1 MTALVIALAAVLAVL
16 GLLAL
21 RRRGA
26 PAAFPAPAAA
36 PAPPARDD
44 DPLSRRAG
52 EWEVYA
58 RELAAAGRC
67 REAVRAWYHAVL
79 VALYQQ
85 GALHH
90 RKGRTNWEY
99 VAAVPPEAA
108 WRPAFAALTRRFE
121 REWYGSDR
129 SSARGARRGGGGGPG
144 APRRHRRHWWGS
156 FPGGRG
162 GVRPR
167 GRSLLVVAAA
177 VYLLATLV
185 WLGADRRSPRQF
197 LAAGSALNEGE
208 RGTSLAR
215 EYLKARPGSAAVR
228 LLERPVSAAELPAQA
243 VVLRLEPEVLP
254 WQPGRE
260 VAEKD
265 KGKKIRGRRAPR
277 RRVERR
283 FRSPNRGKTR
293 RRSRRRSRKKASPTR
308 SADDENDESDG
319 DEGSPVSGPPEHP
332 GRFAPLL
339 TADEEE
345 WVAGGGRLVLGITGN
360 YGPLWTERE
369 PSREPLAKVFPLW
382 PEVSTLRLLDRR
394 VLRGPALGRAH
405 AVLLA
410 GENPVIAR
418 LPLGRGDVVLLSC
431 PDVFHNARLAVGD
444 HLALLTA
451 LAGPAGPAGRPV
463 YFDER
468 SHGLHADDGLLAVL
482 SRWGLGPA
490 LLFAG
495 LAALALFCRQAVRIG
510 PPERDPGDTRSEAV
524 DLVDSL
530 GELYD
535 RALSRGD
542 AVRLY
547 WEGFVH
553 TVAIDTG
560 LSGAALEARA
570 RELAA
575 GFTPSPALGLP
586 RSPLSLAPSDDL
598 SREGFEHA
606 LAALNS
612 ARRRARDGKYDRP

>member
-1 MTALVIALAAVLAVL
+1 
-16 GLLAL
+16 
-21 RRRGA
+21 
-26 PAAFPAPAAA
+26 
-36 PAPPARDD
+36 
-44 DPLSRRAG
+44 
-52 EWEVYA
+52 
-58 RELAAAGRC
+58 
-67 REAVRAWYHAVL
+67 VR
-79 VALYQQ
+79 
-85 GALHH
+85 
-90 RKGRTNWEY
+90 
-99 VAAVPPEAA
+99 
-108 WRPAFAALTRRFE
+108 
-121 REWYGSDR
+121 S
-129 SSARGARRGGGGGPG
+129 
-144 APRRHRRHWWGS
+144 
-156 FPGGRG
+156 
-162 GVRPR
+162 R
-167 GRSLLVVAAA
+167 GRSLLVLAAA
-177 VYLLATLV
+177 VYLLATLI
-185 WLGADRRSPRQF
+185 WMGAERRSPRQF

-208 RGTSLAR
+208 RGTTLAR
-215 EYLKARPGSAAVR
+215 EYLKARSGPAAVR

-243 VVLRLEPEVLP
+243 VVFRLEPEVLP
-254 WQPGRE
+254 WPPEGRE
-260 VAEKD
+260 ASEREKDKNRD
-265 KGKKIRGRRAPR
+265 KGKKDQGKKGTEKKGGTKTPVAKPR
-277 RRVERR
+277 ED
-283 FRSPNRGKTR
+283 P
-293 RRSRRRSRKKASPTR
+293 KKKPAKKPEKGVT
-308 SADDENDESDG
+308 DPFGNDGDDESDG
-319 DEGSPVSGPPEHP
+319 DDQDDGSTPAKGRPPEHP

-345 WVAGGGRLVLGITGN
+345 WVEGGGRLVLGIAGD

-369 PSREPLAKVFPLW
+369 PGREPLAKVFPLW

-394 VLRGPALGRAH
+394 VLRGPALDRAH

-451 LAGPAGPAGRPV
+451 LAGPPGRPV

-468 SHGLHADDGLLAVL
+468 SHGLHADEGLLAVL

-490 LLFAG
+490 LLFAC

-575 GFTPSPALGLP
+575 GFTPSPSLGLP

-606 LAALNS
+606 LRALNS

>member
-1 MTALVIALAAVLAVL
+1 
-16 GLLAL
+16 
-21 RRRGA
+21 
-26 PAAFPAPAAA
+26 
-36 PAPPARDD
+36 
-44 DPLSRRAG
+44 
-52 EWEVYA
+52 
-58 RELAAAGRC
+58 
-67 REAVRAWYHAVL
+67 
-79 VALYQQ
+79 
-85 GALHH
+85 
-90 RKGRTNWEY
+90 
-99 VAAVPPEAA
+99 
-108 WRPAFAALTRRFE
+108 
-121 REWYGSDR
+121 
-129 SSARGARRGGGGGPG
+129 
-144 APRRHRRHWWGS
+144 
-156 FPGGRG
+156 
-162 GVRPR
+162 VRPR
-167 GRSLLVVAAA
+167 GRSLLVLAAA

-185 WLGADRRSPRQF
+185 WMGAERRSPRQF

-208 RGTSLAR
+208 RGTTLAR
-215 EYLKARPGSAAVR
+215 EYLKARSGPAAVR

-243 VVLRLEPEVLP
+243 VVFRLEPEVLP
-254 WQPGRE
+254 WQPERRE
-260 VAEKD
+260 GPEKD
-265 KGKKIRGRRAPR
+265 KGKRDQEKKGTAKKGGTKTPVAKPR
-277 RRVERR
+277 DD
-283 FRSPNRGKTR
+283 P
-293 RRSRRRSRKKASPTR
+293 KKKLAKKPEKGVTDPFG
-308 SADDENDESDG
+308 DDEEDEK
-319 DEGSPVSGPPEHP
+319 DEGDGSTPAKGRPPEHP
-332 GRFAPLL
+332 GRFVPLL

-345 WVAGGGRLVLGITGN
+345 WVEGGGRLVLGIAGN

-394 VLRGPALGRAH
+394 VLRGPALARAH

-468 SHGLHADDGLLAVL
+468 SHGLQADEGLLAVL

-560 LSGAALEARA
+560 LSGPALEARA

-575 GFTPSPALGLP
+575 GFTPPPSSQGLPGLP
-586 RSPLSLAPSDDL
+586 RSPLSLAPNDDL

-606 LAALNS
+606 LRALNS